1 MVGTASDFRLVLEN
15 VPAALFRGYADGSV
29 DLWDRKAE
37 AMTGYPRE
45 AFESRAVK
53 WTDLVHP
60 EDLADFRQALT
71 HALKGDRSYSREY
84 RIVARDGHLSWIHE
98 RSQILCDAEGRIEY
112 VVGLFFDITERKA
125 LEANLRQAERDFRL
139 VVANIPAVTFKG
151 YPDGTLD
158 LFDRKIETL
167 TGYPREAFGPK
178 GIKWTD
184 LIRDEDRRSVREA
197 FLRALRTD
205 HTYVREYRIHSTGG
219 RTLWIHERSC
229 IVCDPEGRV
238 QYVSGLI
245 FDITE
250 RKELESALAERSSE
264 LQQANDRLLLWGRE
278 LEHRNTEINL
288 LGQMGDLLQ
297 CCHTIQE
304 AYEGFQMLGRQLF
317 PGDSGALFVFG
328 EPSSTLEAVAVWGAQ
343 PPSEQVIDSEDC
355 WSLRRG
361 RVHGRAEVESGL
373 RCRHVPRDQQAT
385 VCIPMMAHGTSMGM
399 LHLQLGSGDA
409 AHWDARQ
416 RLGVE
421 VAEHLALAL
430 AKLKLQETLQN
441 RSVRDPLTGLY
452 NRRHMEEALMKEIK
466 LAQRHGHSLGLLM
479 VDLDHFKLVN
489 DRHGHEAGDAV
500 LREMGQIFSRQIRA
514 GDTACRFGG
523 EEFTILLPD
532 ATPETALKR
541 AEQIRIAAKEARV
554 HQGETTL
561 EPITLSIGIAM
572 FPEDGLTS
580 ELLLQAADF
589 ALYKA
594 KREGRDRV
602 CSRLTGGF
610 QDPISPGPS

>member
-37 AMTGYPRE
+37 AMTGYPKE
-45 AFESRAVK
+45 AFEAREVK
-53 WTDLVHP
+53 WTDLIHP
-60 EDLADFRQALT
+60 EDLPGFRQALT
-71 HALKGDRSYSREY
+71 GALKGDRSYSREY

-98 RSQILCDAEGRIEY
+98 RSQILCDPEGRIEY

-125 LEANLRQAERDFRL
+125 LEANLRRAEQDFRL

-158 LFDRKIETL
+158 LFDSKIETL
-167 TGYPREAFGPK
+167 TGYPREAFGPR
-178 GIKWTD
+178 GIKWTG
-184 LIRDEDRRSVREA
+184 LIRDEDRKAVREA
-197 FLRALRTD
+197 FLHALRTD
-205 HTYVREYRIHSTGG
+205 RTYVREYRIHSTGG
-219 RTLWIHERSC
+219 RTIWIHERSC
-229 IVCDPEGRV
+229 IVCDPAGRV

-250 RKELESALAERSSE
+250 RKELETALAERSSE
-264 LQQANDRLLLWGRE
+264 LQQANDRLTLWGQE

-328 EPSSTLEAVAVWGAQ
+328 EPATTLETVALWGPN
-343 PPSEQVIDSEDC
+343 PPPEQVIAPEDC

-361 RVHGRAEVESGL
+361 RVNGRAEVESGL
-373 RCRHVPRDQQAT
+373 HCRHVPRDHDAC

-399 LHLQLGSGDA
+399 LHLQLAKADP
-409 AHWDARQ
+409 AHWDARH

-430 AKLKLQETLQN
+430 AKLKLQETLQQ

-452 NRRHMEEALMKEIK
+452 NRRHMEEALMKEIR
-466 LAQRHGHSLGLLM
+466 LAQRQGHSLGILM
-479 VDLDHFKLVN
+479 VDLDRFKQVN

-500 LREMGQIFSRQIRA
+500 LREMAHVFSRQIRS
-514 GDTACRFGG
+514 GDTVCRFGG

-532 ATPETALKR
+532 ATPETAMKR
-541 AEQIRIAAKEARV
+541 AEQIRIAAKEAQV
-554 HQGETTL
+554 HINAEILPPT
-561 EPITLSIGIAM
+561 TLSIGIAL
-572 FPEDGLTS
+572 FPEDGQTS
-580 ELLLQAADF
+580 EQLLQAADL
-589 ALYKA
+589 ALYRA
-594 KREGRDRV
+594 KKEGRDRV
-602 CSRLTGGF
+602 CLRSSGGL
-610 QDPISPGPS
+610 

>member
-1 MVGTASDFRLVLEN
+1 MVGTASDFQLVLEN

-29 DLWDRKAE
+29 ELWDRKAE
-37 AMTGYPRE
+37 AMTGYTRE
-45 AFESRAVK
+45 AFAAREVL

-60 EDLADFRQALT
+60 EDLPEFRQALT
-71 HALKGDRSYSREY
+71 RALKGDLGYSREY

-98 RSQILCDAEGRIEY
+98 RSRILCDAEGRIAY

-125 LEANLRQAERDFRL
+125 LEGNLRRAEQDFRL

-158 LFDRKIETL
+158 LFDAKIEAL
-167 TGYPREAFGPK
+167 TGYKREAFGPQ

-184 LIRDEDRRSVREA
+184 LIREEDRRSVRLA
-197 FLRALRTD
+197 FIHALRTD
-205 HTYVREYRIHSTGG
+205 HTYVREYRIVSTGG

-229 IVCDPEGRV
+229 IVCDADGRV
-238 QYVSGLI
+238 EYVSGLI

-250 RKELESALAERSSE
+250 RKELETALAERSSE

-297 CCHTIQE
+297 CCHTIRE
-304 AYEGFQMLGRQLF
+304 AHEGFQMFGRQLF
-317 PGDSGALFVFG
+317 PEDSGALFVFG
-328 EPSSTLEAVAVWGAQ
+328 EPATSLEAVAVWGAH
-343 PPSEQVIDSEDC
+343 PPVEQLIAPEDC
-355 WSLRRG
+355 WGLRRG
-361 RVHGRAEVESGL
+361 RVNGRQEVEGGL
-373 RCRHVPRDQQAT
+373 HCPHVPKGEKAC

-399 LHLQLGSGDA
+399 LHLQLASTDA
-409 AHWDARQ
+409 ARWDARQ
-416 RLGVE
+416 RLGIE

-430 AKLKLQETLQN
+430 AKLKLQETLQH

-452 NRRHMEEALMKEIK
+452 NRRHLEESLLKEIR
-466 LAQRHGHSLGLLM
+466 LAHRQNHRLGVLM

-489 DRHGHEAGDAV
+489 DRHGHEAGDGV
-500 LREMGQIFSRQIRA
+500 LRELGKVFSRQIRT
-514 GDTACRFGG
+514 GDTVCRFGG

-554 HQGETTL
+554 RLGDGTL
-561 EPITLSIGIAM
+561 DPITLSIGIAM
-572 FPEDGLTS
+572 YPEDGQTS
-580 ELLLQAADF
+580 EELLQAADL
-589 ALYKA
+589 ALYRA
-594 KREGRDRV
+594 KKEGRDRV
-602 CSRLTGGF
+602 CSGLAGGF
-610 QDPISPGPS
+610 